1 MLVLTRRVEEGII
14 IADNIKIRIVA
25 IDGGKVKLGITA
37 ANDIPIIREEIF
49 EAVKSE
55 NRAAGAINYTDL
67 DWSSLETI

>member
-1 MLVLTRRVEEGII
+1 MLVLTRRVEEGIV

-67 DWSSLETI
+67 DWSSLDII

>member
-55 NRAAGAINYTDL
+55 NRAAGAVNYTDL
-67 DWSSLETI
+67 DWSSLDII